1 MSDIAALVRG
11 AADGRLIITEIPSKG
26 NHQIPLRAGP
36 KPLTRSLRVSGERLF
51 VIAQLLYHRRP
62 LQIHKLRHIMA
73 PRRLINEKN
82 IAELRQLLKD
92 TDAQLVT
99 PDEQEPYN
107 TSIRRWSRAAEK
119 PAGACLI
126 PKSNEAISITVKY
139 ATQHNLDIAV
149 KGGGHSTAGASSTD
163 GGLLIDLNTHMR
175 TTEVDVE
182 KKTIRVGG
190 GAVWGE
196 VDAALAPHGLAAVG
210 GTVADTGVGGLTLG
224 GGFGFLTVK
233 HGLVADNL
241 LECTVVLADG
251 RIVKSS
257 ASENT
262 DLFWALRGA
271 GQNFGV
277 VTEFLFRAHEQGD
290 MWAGF
295 MMFPPTPEIIS
306 KAVEACNSIFKPDA
320 TGNSKATGKLVSL
333 IGIVK
338 PPPSGQTVLLV
349 AAAFHGTED
358 EGKELFKDVLALE
371 PVINT
376 MAMISYEKANKLMAP
391 PIGARVSLKGS
402 SFELPIR
409 PDFVV
414 SILEAYTKFTDE
426 VSDALG
432 SQVMWELLDPTK
444 IIEVSNSSMAFA
456 NRGRHFNA
464 AIAPLWWD
472 AANDEVCRQWS
483 RDVALLFKTEL
494 ERDGAE
500 TGGSG
505 DGWIGKRG
513 EHGATMVYGNYDQY
527 EERSK
532 DVFGANHERL
542 QELKAKYDP
551 ENLFNKLFAITPK
564 AQGTP

>member
-1 MSDIAALVRG
+1 MTSKRSLNENDIA
-11 AADGRLIITEIPSKG
+11 RLQE
-26 NHQIPLRAGP
+26 
-36 KPLTRSLRVSGERLF
+36 
-51 VIAQLLYHRRP
+51 
-62 LQIHKLRHIMA
+62 
-73 PRRLINEKN
+73 
-82 IAELRQLLKD
+82 LLKG
-92 TDAQLVT
+92 TEAKLVT
-99 PDEQEPYN
+99 PKEEEAYT

-126 PKSNEAISITVKY
+126 PKSNEAVSITLKY
-139 ATQHNLDIAV
+139 ASQNNLDIAV

-175 TTEVDVE
+175 TTDVNAE
-182 KKTIRVGG
+182 NQTIRVGG
-190 GAVWGE
+190 GALWGD

-224 GGFGFLTVK
+224 GGFGWLSVK

-251 RIVKSS
+251 RIVTSS
-257 ASENT
+257 ASENE
-262 DLFWALRGA
+262 DLLWGLRGA
-271 GQNFGV
+271 GQNFGI
-277 VTEFLFRAHEQGD
+277 VTEFVFRAHKQGD

-295 MMFPPTPEIIS
+295 MVFPPTPEVIS
-306 KAVEACNSIFKPDA
+306 KAVEAVNSIFTPDA
-320 TGNSKATGKLVSL
+320 DGKTKAIGKAGSG
-333 IGIVK
+333 IGFVK
-338 PPPSGQTVLLV
+338 PPPAGGQTMFFV
-349 AAAFHGTED
+349 ASVFDGPED
-358 EGKELFKDVLALE
+358 AGKELFKDVLALE
-371 PVINT
+371 PAMST
-376 MAMISYEKANKLMAP
+376 MAMVKYENANKLMQP

-409 PDFVV
+409 PDFVM

-426 VSDALG
+426 VADAAG
-432 SQVMWELLDPTK
+432 TQIMFELLDPTK
-444 IIEVSNSSMAFA
+444 IIEVPNSDMAFA

-464 AIAPLWWD
+464 AIVPLWWD
-472 AANDEVCRQWS
+472 KANDAVCRQWS
-483 RDVALLFKTEL
+483 RDVALLFKAEL
-494 ERDGAE
+494 ERDGAA

-532 DVFGANHERL
+532 DVFGANYERL

-551 ENLFNKLFAITPK
+551 TNLFNKLFAIIPK
-564 AQGTP
+564 A